1 LSHLL
6 RTWFE
11 EHPATGGPGVRRT
24 RRSMQASNQRR
35 YRNRPTPKRRGRI
48 RPSPSAWIALLSY
61 ANLAGF
67 ATFSGRYVVGW
78 AQTAAVEARA
88 PGSLPAPR
96 VADDS
101 MLDYTGQASRALIR
115 PATDA

>member
-1 LSHLL
+1 
-6 RTWFE
+6 
-11 EHPATGGPGVRRT
+11 
-24 RRSMQASNQRR
+24 MQAPNQRR
-35 YRNRPTPKRRGRI
+35 RWNRPPKPHGRI
-48 RPSPSAWIALLSY
+48 GSTPSAWIALLSY